1 MTKDSAQSQLFLNDF
16 QRKLAHDSRQL
27 DVFSRSLSDFLN
39 AQTTVETVDAM
50 SVLLKNQLESYEQ
63 TTPLF
68 HFSESF
74 WLSQMLV
81 KLFNLKGSTFFSTL
95 NSENELLGSLRADAL
110 PNFEFYFV
118 KAQIPVGGFYLRETS
133 LQNNLFY
140 LDIFNRRFFIDASD
154 FVQLIASQVGRRL
167 TDQQIAN
174 LSSAFN
180 QLAEILSE
188 DQFALDLN
196 LIQPENDAVLEI
208 DKVDLPAIVTDKLFI
223 LAQAHHTDIVAL
235 DNGFEISFNEDLKLY
250 LTQRLDPIGHSQWS
264 FKVVDLY
271 DQWSLMAVLAKYDW
285 FLNWYLDDLAKLQIA
300 YRREFFAG

>member
-1 MTKDSAQSQLFLNDF
+1 MHCRISNFI
-16 QRKLAHDSRQL
+16 
-27 DVFSRSLSDFLN
+27 
-39 AQTTVETVDAM
+39 
-50 SVLLKNQLESYEQ
+50 LLKPRFQLVA
-63 TTPLF
+63 F
-68 HFSESF
+68 IC
-74 WLSQMLV
+74 V
-81 KLFNLKGSTFFSTL
+81 KRVCKIICFISTFL
-95 NSENELLGSLRADAL
+95 ID
-110 PNFEFYFV
+110 V
-118 KAQIPVGGFYLRETS
+118 
-133 LQNNLFY
+133 
-140 LDIFNRRFFIDASD
+140 FFIDASD

-300 YRREFFAG
+300 YRREFFCWMMIIFTLF